1 MTPFDWCVIRQL
13 TVGTIFVTAGFTG
26 VLWLSQ
32 SLRFV
37 DLIVNRG
44 LQTGTFLQ
52 LIALLLPNFVVLIL
66 PIAFL
71 AAVLFTYARLIGD
84 REMTVL
90 SAVGISPLGLA
101 KPALLVAVAITGLG
115 YYLFFDL
122 VPYSYRAFRE
132 LQWNI
137 RFNLSHLLL
146 EEGAFTD
153 VGESLTVYVRERA
166 GHGELLGILVHDN
179 RENGN
184 PYTLMAERGVLQHTA
199 DGARVVLFNGSR
211 QQVDRSNN
219 SFSILHFDRY
229 AFDLAQVKEDKAKRY
244 RDPRERGLD
253 ELFDI
258 RNDPLVPPRDYG
270 KFIVEGHRRLV
281 QPLTALGYALVGLA
295 CLLALPFRR
304 GNQTKAVV
312 AAIVAVAAVTLVT
325 LSLENV
331 APRNLGLVPMLYVM
345 ALAPIVGGGFFL
357 IRPLF
362 RRRGLRVAS

>member
-44 LQTGTFLQ
+44 LKAGTFFQ

-71 AAVLFTYARLIGD
+71 AAVLFTYSRLISD

-101 KPALLVAVAITGLG
+101 KPALLVAVAVTALG
-115 YYLFFDL
+115 YYLFLDL
-122 VPYSYRAFRE
+122 VPYSYRTFRE

-153 VGESLTVYVRERA
+153 VGDTLTVYVRERS
-166 GHGELLGILVHDN
+166 GHGELLGILVYDS
-179 RENGN
+179 REEGK
-184 PYTLMAERGVLQHTA
+184 PYTLMAERGALQHTA

-244 RDPRERGLD
+244 RDPRERDLA

-258 RNDPLVPPRDYG
+258 RSDPLVPPRDYG
-270 KFIVEGHRRLV
+270 KFIVEGHRRLL
-281 QPLTALGYALVGLA
+281 QPLSSIGYTLVGLA

-304 GNQTKAVV
+304 GSQVKVNIIAVFT
-312 AAIVAVAAVTLVT
+312 VAAVTVLT

-331 APRNLGLVPMLYVM
+331 TPRNLGLVPVMYLM

-357 IRPLF
+357 ARPQF
-362 RRRGLRVAS
+362 RASRPWVPS